1 LRLALHALRLALHA
15 LRLAGAVMARNV
27 GGPGVPESVARSLSH
42 AAPRSYWLDQPDAPE
57 PLPALAGRTTADLA
71 IVGGGFT
78 GLWTALLARERDPS
92 RDVVVLEARTAGW
105 AASGRNGGFCS
116 ASLTHGLAN
125 GLERFGGQMPL
136 LERLGEE
143 NLREIGETVAKHDI
157 DCDFSLTG
165 ELSVATAPW
174 QLSGLTAY
182 VSAAR
187 ALGQDVEVLDASGIC
202 RELYSPLFL
211 GGLRTAGGNA
221 LVEPGR
227 LAWGLRRACLQA
239 GVRVYEHTPVLSLTP
254 GSGVRAGGRGGGG
267 AGRAGLE
274 LTTPYGRVRA
284 GQVALGTGAF
294 GPLLRRIA
302 NYVIP
307 VWDYV
312 LMTEPLS
319 AAQLAS
325 LGWRDRRGASD
336 MGNQFHYFR
345 LTRDNRVLWGAYDAV
360 YYNGGRIREELSW
373 RPATFAKLASHFFAT
388 FPQLEGASFSHAWGG
403 VIDTCSR
410 FCAFFGTAHHGRL
423 AYAAGY
429 TGLGVGA
436 SRFGAQ
442 VMLDMLAG
450 ADTERTRLAMVRS
463 KPVPF
468 PPEPLRS
475 AVVQMT
481 RSSLARAD
489 RNDGRRDVWLR
500 LLDRLGLGFD
510 S

>member
-1 LRLALHALRLALHA
+1 MSMLLARG
-15 LRLAGAVMARNV
+15 RQAVPGPV
-27 GGPGVPESVARSLSH
+27 GRSL
-42 AAPRSYWLDQPDAPE
+42 ANAVPRSFWLDQPDAPE
-57 PLPALAGRTTADLA
+57 PSPALAGRVTADLA

-92 RDVVVLEARTAGW
+92 REVVILEARTSGW

-125 GLERFGGQMPL
+125 GLERFPGDLPL

-143 NLREIGETVAKHDI
+143 NLRAIGETVARHHI

-174 QLSGLTAY
+174 QLEGMAEY
-182 VSAAR
+182 AAAAR
-187 ALGQDVEVLDASGIC
+187 AFGQDVEVLDGAGVR
-202 RELYSPLFL
+202 RELDSPLFV
-211 GGLRTAGGNA
+211 GGLRHAGGNA

-227 LAWGLRRACLQA
+227 LAWGLRRACREA
-239 GVRVYEHTPVLSLTP
+239 GVRIYEHTPVQSLT
-254 GSGVRAGGRGGGG
+254 SAG
-267 AGRAGLE
+267 AAVE
-274 LTTPYGRVRA
+274 LTTPYGNVRA

-294 GPLLRRIA
+294 WPLLRRIG

-345 LTRDNRVLWGAYDAV
+345 LTADNRILWGGYDAV
-360 YYNGGRIREELSW
+360 YYNGGRIRDEQAT
-373 RPATFAKLASHFFAT
+373 RPETYTKLASHFFAT
-388 FPQLEGASFSHAWGG
+388 FPQLEGVSFTHAWGG

-410 FCAFFGTAHHGRL
+410 FCAFFGTAHRGRL

-436 SRFGAQ
+436 TRFAAQ
-442 VMLDMLAG
+442 VMLDLLAG
-450 ADTERTRLAMVRS
+450 ADTERTRLAMVRT

-475 AVVQMT
+475 AVVQLT
-481 RSSLARAD
+481 RFSLARAD

-510 S
+510 SLACDQV

>member
-1 LRLALHALRLALHA
+1 MSMLSPR
-15 LRLAGAVMARNV
+15 GKQTVSGPV
-27 GGPGVPESVARSLSH
+27 GRSLAN
-42 AAPRSYWLDQPDAPE
+42 AAPRSFWLDQPDAPQ
-57 PLPALAGRTTADLA
+57 PLPALAGRVTADLA

-78 GLWTALLARERDPS
+78 GLWTALLARERDLS
-92 RDVVVLEARTAGW
+92 REVIVLEARTAGW
-105 AASGRNGGFCS
+105 AGSGRNGGFCS
-116 ASLTHGLAN
+116 ASLTHGLSN
-125 GLERFGGQMPL
+125 GLERFAGELPL
-136 LERLGEE
+136 LERLGAE

-174 QLSGLTAY
+174 QLEGLAEFAQT
-182 VSAAR
+182 AR
-187 ALGQDVEVLDASGIC
+187 ALGQDVEVLDAAGVR
-202 RELYSPLFL
+202 RELDSPLFI
-211 GGLRTAGGNA
+211 GGLRHTGGNA
-221 LVEPGR
+221 LLEPGR
-227 LAWGLRRACLQA
+227 LAWGLRRACLEA
-239 GVRVYEHTPVLSLTP
+239 GVRIHEHTPVQSLT
-254 GSGVRAGGRGGGG
+254 SAG
-267 AGRAGLE
+267 AGLE
-274 LTTPYGRVRA
+274 LATPYGRVRA

-294 GPLLRRIA
+294 RPLLRRIA

-312 LMTEPLS
+312 LVTEPLS
-319 AAQLAS
+319 DAQLAS

-345 LTRDNRVLWGAYDAV
+345 LTKDNRILWGGYDAV
-360 YYNGGRIREELSW
+360 YYNGGRIRDEQAS
-373 RPATFAKLASHFFAT
+373 RPATYAKLGSQFFGT
-388 FPQLEGASFSHAWGG
+388 FPQLEGVSFTHAWGG

-410 FCAFFGTAHHGRL
+410 FCAFFGTAYGGRL

-436 SRFGAQ
+436 TRFGAQ
-442 VMLDMLAG
+442 VILDLLAG

-475 AVVQMT
+475 AVIQLT

>member
-1 LRLALHALRLALHA
+1 
-15 LRLAGAVMARNV
+15 VARNA
-27 GGPGVPESVARSLSH
+27 GLAVPAPVARSL
-42 AAPRSYWLDQPDAPE
+42 AYAEPRSFWLDQPDAPE
-57 PLPALAGRTTADLA
+57 PLPALADRISADLA

-92 RDVVVLEARTAGW
+92 CDVVLLEARTAGW

-116 ASLTHGLAN
+116 ATLTHGLAN
-125 GLERFGGQMPL
+125 GLERFGGELPL

-174 QLSGLTAY
+174 QLSGLSEYAA
-182 VSAAR
+182 AAR
-187 ALGQDVEVLDASGIC
+187 ALGQDVEVLDAASVRG
-202 RELYSPLFL
+202 ELDSPQFV

-227 LAWGLRRACLQA
+227 LAWGLRRACLEA
-239 GVRVYEHTPVLSLTP
+239 GVRIYERTPVLSLT
-254 GSGVRAGGRGGGG
+254 SRSAG
-267 AGRAGLE
+267 AGLE
-274 LTTPYGRVRA
+274 LVTPYGRVRA
-284 GQVALGTGAF
+284 RHVALGTGAF
-294 GPLLRRIA
+294 RPLARRIA
-302 NYVIP
+302 HFVIP

-319 AAQLAS
+319 AAQLSS

-345 LTRDNRVLWGAYDAV
+345 LTRDNRILWGGYDAV
-360 YYNGGRIREELSW
+360 YYNGGRIRDEQAS
-373 RPATFAKLASHFFAT
+373 RPATFTKLASHFFAT
-388 FPQLEGASFSHAWGG
+388 FPQLSGVSFTHAWGG

-410 FCAFFGTAHHGRL
+410 FCAFFGTAHQGRL

-436 SRFGAQ
+436 TRFGAQ
-442 VMLDMLAG
+442 VMLDLLAG

-500 LLDRLGLGFD
+500 LLDRVGLGFD